1 MPNCEEISR
10 EKRVSCELSPESSV
24 YDGGDIHH
32 KTKSSV
38 RWSNASRPLSLLML
52 LAFVIC
58 VGLSEHVSQST
69 GGINEP
75 NAIYF
80 IEGDN
85 KRSAAEVSSS
95 YVSTDAEEEEVS
107 NNLYTNL
114 PPAEQTLLVFLSEST
129 EDSSVARKQV
139 VDILVE
145 KYMSPTSPDKDDLNA
160 MIDSALEAMIFTK
173 TDNQPVQ
180 VEGYPYLFVGSVG
193 TSCEIVLWY
202 ILISTQYFLSCSS
215 LTCTTWISPRRCN
228 DRRQSSPTWNY
239 SYHQRLFLCE
249 MQHL

>member
-202 ILISTQYFLSCSS
+202 I
-215 LTCTTWISPRRCN
+215 
-228 DRRQSSPTWNY
+228 
-239 SYHQRLFLCE
+239 
-249 MQHL
+249 